1 MNALWVTPAVVLVAV
16 LVLRRLRPAWYWMAF
31 GVTFAAI
38 RVLVRYR
45 SVMDACGLTVP
56 PSRWRL
62 ALARMANRPV
72 PEARSPRIL
81 RLRPTATGLVLRL
94 KLRPGQDAFDF
105 SASSDRLRH
114 SFALHNVVSREIRS
128 GVVELRMTGYDVL
141 KRVRM
146 PPAEPEAE
154 PDAALRIPVALR
166 EDGEVHHRDYREVPH
181 ALNVGATKSG
191 KSVYQRTLVVGL
203 APRNVALVGID
214 CKNGVELSP
223 LAARLTALADNPGEA
238 AELLVALVAYMGR
251 VYELIRAEQRI
262 SVGLPDAEITAD
274 IWDLPAHLRPV
285 PVVLL
290 VDEVAELALAANKA
304 EEARR
309 DQIVTNLVRLSQLGR
324 AAGIHLE
331 VCGQRFGSEL
341 GKGITMLRAQLT
353 GRTAHRVNDET
364 SANMAFG
371 DISPDAVLAA
381 VQIDKDRPGTAVA
394 GDSSGGWS
402 RIRAPHTTLRK
413 AVDIC
418 NAHAHRTPEIPE
430 LAPFRPQ
437 LPARVLVGEVHP
449 PKPAAASA
457 F

>member
-1 MNALWVTPAVVLVAV
+1 MDVLWVTLLVLLVAA
-16 LVLRRLRPAWYWMAF
+16 LILRWLRPTWYWMTF
-31 GVTFAAI
+31 GVTFATI

-62 ALARMANRPV
+62 ALARVANRPV

-81 RLRPTATGLVLRL
+81 RLRPTSTGLVLRL

-114 SFALHNVVSREIRS
+114 SFTLHNVVSREIRS

-146 PPAEPEAE
+146 PANPPTE
-154 PDAALRIPVALR
+154 ALRVPVALR
-166 EDGEVHHRDYREVPH
+166 EDGEVHHRDYRQVPH

-191 KSVYQRTLVVGL
+191 KSVYQRTLVAGL
-203 APRNVALVGID
+203 APQRVALVGID

-223 LAARLTALADNPGEA
+223 LARRFTALADNPAEA
-238 AELLVALVAYMGR
+238 AELLAALVQYMGR
-251 VYELIRAEQRI
+251 VYEVIRAEQRV
-262 SVGLPDAEITAD
+262 SVDLPDAEITAD

-304 EEARR
+304 EEIRR
-309 DQIVTNLVRLSQLGR
+309 DQIVTDLVRLAQLGR

-331 VCGQRFGSEL
+331 ICGQRFGSEL

-394 GDSSGGWS
+394 GDSSGGWC
-402 RIRAPHTTLRK
+402 RIRAPHTTLRQ

-430 LAPFRPQ
+430 LEPFRPE
-437 LPARVLVGEVHP
+437 LPVRVLVGKVQ
-449 PKPAAASA
+449 PKTASA
-457 F
+457 PAF

>member
-1 MNALWVTPAVVLVAV
+1 MNALWITLLVVLAAA
-16 LVLRRLRPAWYWMAF
+16 LVLRKLRPTWYWMTF
-31 GVTFAAI
+31 GVTFATI
-38 RVLVRYR
+38 RVLIRYR

-56 PSRWRL
+56 PARWQL
-62 ALARMANRPV
+62 ALARVTNRPV

-81 RLRPTATGLVLRL
+81 RLRPTSTGLVLRV
-94 KLRPGQDAFDF
+94 KIRPGQDAFDF
-105 SASSDRLRH
+105 SASTDRLRH
-114 SFALHNVVSREIRS
+114 SFTLQNVIAREIRS

-141 KRVRM
+141 KKVRM
-146 PPAEPEAE
+146 PAAPPAGV
-154 PDAALRIPVALR
+154 LRVPVAMR
-166 EDGEVHHRDYREVPH
+166 EDGEVHYRDYRQVPH

-191 KSVYQRTLVVGL
+191 KSVYQRTLVAGL
-203 APRNVALVGID
+203 APQNVALIGID
-214 CKNGVELSP
+214 CKNGVELAP
-223 LAARLTALADNPGEA
+223 MAQRFTALADNPVDA
-238 AELLVALVAYMGR
+238 AELLAALVQYMGG
-251 VYELIRAEQRI
+251 VYQVIRAEQRI
-262 SVGLPDAEITAD
+262 SVALPDEEITAD

-285 PVVLL
+285 PVVLF

-304 EEARR
+304 EEIRR
-309 DQIVTNLVRLSQLGR
+309 DRIVTDLVRLAQLGR

-331 VCGQRFGSEL
+331 ICGQRFGSEL

-381 VQIDKDRPGTAVA
+381 VQIDRERPGTAVA

-418 NAHAHRTPEIPE
+418 NAHAYRSPEIPE
-430 LAPFRPQ
+430 LDAFRPAPQ
-437 LPARVLVGEVHP
+437 ARVLVGKVQ
-449 PKPAAASA
+449 PKTTTAGSV
-457 F
+457 